1 MDSADDPAPTNATR
15 GAYARVAR
23 FAVHLWKVTT
33 RAALVLLL
41 LLLTIPLYSAIFDR
55 SFVIG
60 EFSVPDELQKSGV
73 TSNVVGRLFFD
84 RIAEMHRIAKSA
96 VAESQ
101 LGSRSFGA
109 NSAASKVA
117 DIKLP
122 GADISLLT
130 LVSQLRALLHI
141 EDTKIVGEIV
151 VSKRTPG
158 ATTYLVRAHATGS
171 AMGGDIWVEREEGS
185 DVSALVQE
193 VAKRLVERFD
203 PLVAGFFYFRA
214 PAPPDK
220 DLDRAIGFAD
230 GFHSQDATQQAG
242 ALVLRGL
249 ALQEKRQEPEAV
261 QASLCAAIARDPSF
275 TPAWRILA
283 AWLRER
289 NASAEAHDLALRLIH
304 DQPGAPEGYR
314 QLGALRGNCM
324 AGPDHEKEA
333 DQSFQN
339 AIERGKNPERTMP
352 DYLSRVDYAN
362 FLYTWYGVDKQHS
375 SPNRPGAMVDYMSAA
390 EEVLKEA
397 QDKASDEPSVFATSA
412 RLLGHP
418 RDFGEPQNAR
428 HARLLEAELK
438 ARYALTRDS
447 ASPFANLVLA
457 EVLTEEAV
465 DSHKYLSEPKYR
477 QKFQQAKE
485 YLELSRRG
493 VGRSDALYEA
503 IYARALAGLGE
514 FTEAEKVLRPFEHT
528 KTPVHLV
535 EWVRGEMLYNQ
546 NRHKEALAALE
557 RAQSVRTCGPRSNAV
572 SDLISRVR
580 GEMAKPDKA
589 GEPVASLVTMRSV
602 AATDLPDPRPACPQ
616 WDTPA
621 SRERAR

>member
-1 MDSADDPAPTNATR
+1 
-15 GAYARVAR
+15 
-23 FAVHLWKVTT
+23 
-33 RAALVLLL
+33 
-41 LLLTIPLYSAIFDR
+41 
-55 SFVIG
+55 
-60 EFSVPDELQKSGV
+60 
-73 TSNVVGRLFFD
+73 
-84 RIAEMHRIAKSA
+84 
-96 VAESQ
+96 
-101 LGSRSFGA
+101 
-109 NSAASKVA
+109 
-117 DIKLP
+117 
-122 GADISLLT
+122 
-130 LVSQLRALLHI
+130 
-141 EDTKIVGEIV
+141 
-151 VSKRTPG
+151 
-158 ATTYLVRAHATGS
+158 
-171 AMGGDIWVEREEGS
+171 
-185 DVSALVQE
+185 
-193 VAKRLVERFD
+193 
-203 PLVAGFFYFRA
+203 
-214 PAPPDK
+214 
-220 DLDRAIGFAD
+220 
-230 GFHSQDATQQAG
+230 
-242 ALVLRGL
+242 
-249 ALQEKRQEPEAV
+249 
-261 QASLCAAIARDPSF
+261 
-275 TPAWRILA
+275 
-283 AWLRER
+283 
-289 NASAEAHDLALRLIH
+289 
-304 DQPGAPEGYR
+304 
-314 QLGALRGNCM
+314 M

-352 DYLSRVDYAN
+352 DYLSCVDYAN

-528 KTPVHLV
+528 KAPVHLV